1 LWVNALQIIELS
13 YPFIAPLERHAKLQV
28 MALGDF
34 DGIHLGHQQV
44 ISRTLAIADE
54 FGLPASIMTFHP
66 HPRVVLGH
74 AKYEQS
80 LTPLEDKMALF
91 VEMGIQFVYLI
102 NFTPLFAQINP
113 DEFVKTVLLPIGLH
127 SIVVGFDF
135 KYGHEGKGTPE
146 RLRETGMDEF
156 EVEIIPPY
164 HRKGEKVSSTNIRDY
179 LANGQLEQANELL
192 GYNYRLQGEVV
203 TGDGRGRTIGFPT
216 ANIEPSA
223 DYVLPGKGVY
233 AVRCR
238 VHNETYNAVMNIG
251 TKPTF
256 TADEVKI
263 TLEAHLFDFNA
274 SIYGEKI
281 EVEFVQFIR
290 HERKFSG
297 VEELIKQIQQDAET
311 AKKIL
316 GHIS

>member
-1 LWVNALQIIELS
+1 VNALQIIELT
-13 YPFIAPLERHAKLQV
+13 YPFIVPIERHAKLQV

-34 DGIHLGHQQV
+34 DGIHLGHQEV

-54 FGLPASIMTFHP
+54 YGLPASIMTFHP
-66 HPRVVLGH
+66 HPRVVLGQ

-102 NFTPLFAQINP
+102 NFTELFAKIKP

-127 SIVVGFDF
+127 TIVVGFDY
-135 KYGHEGKGTPE
+135 KYGYEGKGTPE
-146 RLRETGMDEF
+146 RLQETGRNEF

-164 HRKGEKVSSTNIRDY
+164 HRNGEKVSSTTIRDY
-179 LANGQLEQANELL
+179 LTNGQVEQANQLL
-192 GYNYRLQGEVV
+192 GYNYRLRGEVV

-216 ANIEPSA
+216 ANIAPSA

-233 AVRCR
+233 AVRCS
-238 VHNETYNAVMNIG
+238 VHNKTYNAVMNIG

-256 TADEVKI
+256 TANEVKI
-263 TLEAHLFDFNA
+263 TLEAHMFDFNA

-281 EVEFVQFIR
+281 EVAFVQFIR
-290 HERKFSG
+290 HERKFTG
-297 VEELIKQIQQDAET
+297 VDELIKQIHQDAET
-311 AKKIL
+311 AQKIL
-316 GHIS
+316 SHMS